1 MISLNLTF
9 LFTILNFTLLIG
21 VLSVILWKPML
32 KFLEERARTIEASLE
47 LAEENKRRAEELR
60 EEHGQI
66 IKEARSKAA
75 EVIDKAQAMAQSE
88 SRKQIARA
96 REQGNALVE
105 SAKKEIRLEG
115 DRIKQE
121 LRHEVAAMTVDLAG
135 KVLEREITEADHRE
149 FIDKNL
155 STMGL

>member
-1 MISLNLTF
+1 M
-9 LFTILNFTLLIG
+9 
-21 VLSVILWKPML
+21 
-32 KFLEERARTIEASLE
+32 
-47 LAEENKRRAEELR
+47 
-60 EEHGQI
+60 
-66 IKEARSKAA
+66 
-75 EVIDKAQAMAQSE
+75 DKAQAMAQSE
-88 SRKQIARA
+88 GRKQIARA
-96 REQGNALVE
+96 KEQGNALVE

-155 STMGL
+155 SSMGL

>member
-9 LFTILNFTLLIG
+9 IFTILNFILLIG
-21 VLSVILWKPML
+21 VLSLILWKPML
-32 KFLEERARTIEASLE
+32 KFLEERAQTIAESLE
-47 LAEENKRRAEELR
+47 VAEENKRRAEELR
-60 EEHGQI
+60 DEHDQI
-66 IKEARSKAA
+66 IKEARIKAV
-75 EVIDKAQAMAQSE
+75 EVMDKTQAMAQSE
-88 SRKQIARA
+88 SRAQIARA
-96 REQGNALVE
+96 KDQANTLVE
-105 SAKKEIRLEG
+105 SSKKEIRLEG

-121 LRHEVAAMTVDLAG
+121 LRREVAAMTVDLAG